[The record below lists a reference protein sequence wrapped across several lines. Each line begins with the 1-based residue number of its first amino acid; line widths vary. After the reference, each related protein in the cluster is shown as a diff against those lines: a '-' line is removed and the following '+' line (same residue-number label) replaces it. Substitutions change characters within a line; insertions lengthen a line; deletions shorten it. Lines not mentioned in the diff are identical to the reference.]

1 MILGVFGPWQIIAI
15 LVFLAILAGVVLL
28 IVFILRSTTK
38 PSVENDDN
46 LLEEKKSRDKDK
58 FEVLERLN
66 KLRESGALTD
76 EEFEAEKKKVLG

>member
-1 MILGVFGPWQIIAI
+1 MILGVIGPWQIIAI

-28 IVFILRSTTK
+28 IVFIVRSTSK
-38 PSVENDDN
+38 PSVENNDK
-46 LLEEKKSRDKDK
+46 LLEEKKSQDKDK